1 MNKLC
6 EEGKWKLETRKDG
19 TRKYCLV
26 EGVSSA
32 ERLEVPEEKD
42 GIAVGTIGKY
52 AFHGKMVKNVVIP
65 KTVNKIEAH
74 AFYDCRKMEKISISD
89 HLDDIGDGA
98 FKNCRSLRTVEL
110 FLYKNHY
117 ACLKNLLSEL
127 DQQIRCTLHIAG
139 KEIQLLFPAY
149 THNYQENTMARLV
162 NQETY
167 GSGAHYRETVT
178 KDGILYQE
186 YDSHFYLAC
195 NVEQQEVAFLIAL
208 LRLAYPYELKDR
220 AKVQYEKYLIE
231 HWEKVCRWLVEK
243 KEREWV
249 LWLCEYETIDAN
261 KVKYLLNVL
270 QQNDEIELVAE
281 GMAIDKK
288 RFGQRRKSFTL

>member
-6 EEGKWKLETRKDG
+6 EEGKWELETRKDG

-26 EGVSSA
+26 EGVSSI
-32 ERLEVPEEKD
+32 EPLEVPEVKD
-42 GIAVGTIGKY
+42 GIIVGTIGKY
-52 AFHGKMVKNVVIP
+52 AFHGKMIKNIVIP
-65 KTVNKIEAH
+65 KTVDKIEAH
-74 AFYDCRKMEKISISD
+74 AFYDCRELETISISD
-89 HLDDIGDGA
+89 CLDDIGDGA
-98 FKNCRSLRTVEL
+98 FKNCRSLQEIEL
-110 FLYKNHY
+110 FLYENHY
-117 ACLKNLLSEL
+117 TCLKNLLSEM
-127 DQQIRCTLHIAG
+127 DQQICCTLHMDG
-139 KEIQLLFPAY
+139 KKIQLLFPSY
-149 THNYQENTMARLV
+149 IHNYRENTMARLV

-195 NVEQQEVAFLIAL
+195 NVEQEEVPFRIAL
-208 LRLAYPYELKDR
+208 FRLAYPYELKD
-220 AKVQYEKYLIE
+220 KSKEQYEKYLME
-231 HWEKVCRWLVEK
+231 HWEKVCQWLVEQ
-243 KEREWV
+243 KEREWI
-249 LWLCEYETIDAN
+249 LWLCEYEVIDAS

-288 RFGQRRKSFTL
+288 RFGQRKKTFSL

>member
-1 MNKLC
+1 MNKLD
-6 EEGKWKLETRKDG
+6 EEGKWTLETRKNG
-19 TRKYCLV
+19 IEKYCLV
-26 EGVSSA
+26 EGVSST
-32 ERLEVPEEKD
+32 ERLEIPEEKD

-65 KTVNKIEAH
+65 KTVDKIGAH
-74 AFYDCRKMEKISISD
+74 AFYDCRKLEKISISD

-98 FKNCRSLRTVEL
+98 FKNCRSLQEIEL
-110 FLYKNHY
+110 FLYEDHY
-117 ACLKNLLSEL
+117 TCLKNLLSEM
-127 DQQIRCTLHIAG
+127 DQQICCTLHLDG
-139 KEIQLLFPAY
+139 QEIRLLFPSY
-149 THNYQENTMARLV
+149 THNYRENTMARLV

-195 NVEQQEVAFLIAL
+195 NVEQQEVAFRIAL
-208 LRLAYPYELKDR
+208 LRLAYPYELKDK
-220 AKVQYEKYLIE
+220 AKEQYEKYLME
-231 HWEKVCRWLVEK
+231 HWENVCQWLIEK

-249 LWLCEYETIDAN
+249 LWLCEYEIVDAS
-261 KVKYLLNVL
+261 KVKYLLNLL

-281 GMAIDKK
+281 GMAIEKK
-288 RFGQRRKSFTL
+288 RFGQRKKTFSL